1 MHIVGFFVICQT
13 VNIVILRKPC
23 DALLFVLKHAS
34 VQIIG
39 HAGVYG
45 TGWAIHDVDVVF
57 LHGGM
62 VSFRGAAE
70 ESLRHRLNLYLGLP
84 EQTMALGIPAHVVRR
99 NDMLVFQ
106 GFNPFETQS
115 SIFQGVTLSER
126 TLAACRGPAY
136 RLSGPGQ
143 GNQVSGFG
151 PQVRWFP

>member
-1 MHIVGFFVICQT
+1 MGE
-13 VNIVILRKPC
+13 
-23 DALLFVLKHAS
+23 
-34 VQIIG
+34 
-39 HAGVYG
+39 
-45 TGWAIHDVDVVF
+45 
-57 LHGGM
+57 M

-70 ESLRHRLNLYLGLP
+70 ESLRRRLNLYLGLP

-151 PQVRWFP
+151 PSSLVFPKGQTIRVTKSVVTYPFDQLRTALN